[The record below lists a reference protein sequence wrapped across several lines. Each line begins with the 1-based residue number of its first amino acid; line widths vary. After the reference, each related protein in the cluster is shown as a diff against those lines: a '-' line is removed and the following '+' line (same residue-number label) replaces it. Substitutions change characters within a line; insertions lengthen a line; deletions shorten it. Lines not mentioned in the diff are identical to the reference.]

1 MAHPIKNSGMQ
12 VRGKAIVVIPG
23 FIKKNFGEEGLIY
36 WLSKITPE
44 ARHIYESKIDGN
56 KWYSL
61 KTVLIEPTANI
72 AHLFYNWNLKS
83 AAWELGRYSADNRF
97 GGISKLLIKFPS
109 PNFFVNKGAGY
120 LSEYYRPCES
130 RIVENSDGLSILH
143 ITCFPEMDSTTEFRI
158 GGWIQRG
165 LEINGCKNL
174 QVNITKSLTRFDA
187 YTEYQ
192 INWQS
197 RGKSN

>member
-97 GGISKLLIKFPS
+97 GGISKLLIKFP
-109 PNFFVNKGAGY
+109 
-120 LSEYYRPCES
+120 CES